1 MLIRPSKKTFGLEGS
16 QEIRE
21 DNIIILN
28 NLYEMGIISEKVFH
42 KMMSMILND
51 DTERNH

>member
-16 QEIRE
+16 HEIRE

-28 NLYEMGIISEKVFH
+28 NLYKMGIISDIVFN
-42 KMMSMILND
+42 KMVSIIIKD
-51 DTERNH
+51 DTQRNH